1 MEDVD
6 VVVVGQGVALVQQA
20 TGPLCE
26 TGGLEALEATSE
38 RLMRCPRTYLEIECS
53 DSSRCYPGMA

>member
-1 MEDVD
+1 M
-6 VVVVGQGVALVQQA
+6 VVVGQGVALVQQA

-38 RLMRCPRTYLEIECS
+38 RLMRCPGTYLEIECS